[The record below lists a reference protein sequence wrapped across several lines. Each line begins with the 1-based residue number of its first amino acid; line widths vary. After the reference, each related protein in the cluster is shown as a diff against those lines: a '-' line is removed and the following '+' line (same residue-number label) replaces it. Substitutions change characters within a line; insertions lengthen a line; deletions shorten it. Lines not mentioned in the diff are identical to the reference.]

1 MDECKSFKK
10 EYDKCF
16 NTWFRDKF
24 LKGSNDDSMCSEL
37 LKHYTGCVKKAMKDK
52 DIDIRELRRYH
63 TEIGSK
69 DE

>member
-24 LKGSNDDSMCSEL
+24 LKGSDDDSMCSEL
-37 LKHYTGCVKKAMKDK
+37 LKNYTGCVKVLKLKWLYLYTIYKNKLYIAYD
-52 DIDIRELRRYH
+52 
-63 TEIGSK
+63 
-69 DE
+69 